1 MSKPDDEERREVAAK
16 LRELADANRGLLGIE
31 RVQTVLYESQRVLG
45 TLGLK
50 SVAHVIERLADLI
63 EPEPCLLYTSRCV

>member
-31 RVQTVLYESQRVLG
+31 RVQTVL
-45 TLGLK
+45 
-50 SVAHVIERLADLI
+50 
-63 EPEPCLLYTSRCV
+63 CLLYTSRCV